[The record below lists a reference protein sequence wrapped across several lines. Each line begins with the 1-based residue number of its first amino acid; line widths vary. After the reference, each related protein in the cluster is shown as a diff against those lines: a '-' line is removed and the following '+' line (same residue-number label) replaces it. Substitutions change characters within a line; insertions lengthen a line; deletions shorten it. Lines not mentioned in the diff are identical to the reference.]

1 MDFVKQNS
9 ILQNAILM
17 EVIVK
22 TVSKIHIR
30 HFSTCNSF
38 VLFTLF
44 KVKLPK
50 IVLFQ
55 ILQMENVMMDIT
67 HLIVIMITENAVVML
82 ICPFALNVF
91 AKTLQILK
99 LEVMYF
105 F

>member
-1 MDFVKQNS
+1 MDFVRQNS

-22 TVSKIHIR
+22 TVSEIQIR
-30 HFSTCNSF
+30 RFFKCNSF
-38 VLFTLF
+38 FFIF

-55 ILQMENVMMDIT
+55 ILQMENVMMNIT
-67 HLIVIMITENAVVML
+67 HLIVTMIMENAVVLL

-91 AKTLQILK
+91 AKILQILK